1 MRSRYSADHSK
12 ALRLGCL
19 FHRNPLVLIAVVLCC
34 QLLGCGKDKATNPK
48 SEVEESTEPAV
59 LTVCPVAIEKITD
72 LEPLGAMNPSGHTFP
87 TDHVYFYT
95 SWTYGQQPIYP
106 AEILPVYAPGS
117 GEVTWILQ
125 VNGPHGDAKILIRM
139 NKWVS
144 YYLDHVVLDSTIAVG
159 SKITAGQVIGISKGI
174 AIDLGITN
182 EQVVLSGFVNSQRY
196 EGQTLHTDSPY
207 KYFAEP
213 LRSQLYALVRRN
225 APDKDGKIDYDIKG
239 KLIGN
244 WFHESVPVAE
254 SMMPPSWPKNLA
266 FCPDSNDPLEM
277 RISIGGTISSPGKF
291 KPSPE
296 DPAFDQLSPASGLVV
311 YHLNYTEWGYFGIM
325 LCQLT
330 DDTHLKVE
338 VFPNVVDSSLQFTAN
353 AMIYTR

>member
-1 MRSRYSADHSK
+1 MKITAYRNRLFLVAF
-12 ALRLGCL
+12 ALSCL
-19 FHRNPLVLIAVVLCC
+19 LFGSCN
-34 QLLGCGKDKATNPK
+34 KDDSTNPN
-48 SEVEESTEPAV
+48 SEIEENTEPAV
-59 LTVCPVAIEKITD
+59 LTVCPVAIDKITD

-95 SWTYGQQPIYP
+95 SWTYGHQPIYP
-106 AEILPVYAPGS
+106 ADTLPVYAPGS
-117 GEVTWILQ
+117 GVVTWILQ
-125 VNGPHGDAKILIRM
+125 VNGPQEDAKILIRM

-144 YYLDHVVLDSTIAVG
+144 YYLDHVVLDSDIVVG
-159 SKITAGQVIGISKGI
+159 SKVTAGQVVGISKGI
-174 AIDLGITN
+174 AIDLGMTN
-182 EQVVLSGFVNSQRY
+182 EQLALSGFVNPQRY

-225 APDKDGKIDYDIKG
+225 AVDKDGKIDYDIKG

-244 WFHESVPVAE
+244 WFHESVPVSE
-254 SMMPPSWPKNLA
+254 SMMPTSWPKNLA
-266 FCPDSNDPLEM
+266 FCPDSNDPSEM

-296 DPAFDQLSPASGLVV
+296 DPAFDQVSPASGKVAF
-311 YHLNYTEWGYFGIM
+311 HLNYTEWGYFGIM

-330 DDTHLKVE
+330 DETHLKVE
-338 VFPNVVDSSLQFTAN
+338 VFQNAVGEDLDFTTN